1 MIWMSL
7 RQYRENRTYK
17 FLERN
22 FRTVS
27 VSSEQTAVKAEL
39 GLHCL
44 PFNKQMEHITI
55 FNNLILPFGK
65 INLLNIVIYGKFD
78 LIVALIFRTV
88 RII

>member
-22 FRTVS
+22 LRTVS
-27 VSSEQTAVKAEL
+27 VSSEQTVFKGEL
-39 GLHCL
+39 DLHCL
-44 PFNKQMEHITI
+44 PFNKQLEHITI
-55 FNNLILPFGK
+55 FNNLILPFSK
-65 INLLNIVIYGKFD
+65 INLQNIVIYGKFD
-78 LIVALIFRTV
+78 VIDALIFRTV